1 MRRTTVVAAG
11 AAIGLAATA
20 ALAGCS
26 STQHVGG
33 SSGGSST
40 GASAT
45 GAHKPG
51 GVVTISNEQGQTW
64 SCAFNPFSP
73 SYQLQS
79 LGMIYEPLVYVDA
92 LDNQKETD
100 MLATG
105 YTWNADKTQITFTVR
120 PGVTW
125 SDGKPFTA
133 ADVAFTFN
141 LLKQDPAL
149 DLYSLWSAAG
159 LTSATA
165 SGNTAVLTFK
175 QNAQTY
181 FYNFADQVGIVPEHL
196 WSEKSTFGGKSPDQ
210 WSDPTPV
217 GTGPYEVNPCTANNI
232 QYTAN
237 PHYWQPSEPAIQ
249 KVEYPAYL
257 SNDPANNDLAS
268 GKDNWGNQ
276 FVPNIQSFYLSKSP
290 SYHTWSPPV
299 SNVALFP
306 NLKQGATATLAVR
319 EAISYAIDRTKIS
332 DIGENG
338 QEPPA
343 NQSGII
349 TPTFSQ
355 YQDVANLQTSGYAT
369 TATSANTQKAESLL
383 SGAGYSPA
391 HPLNLTVISI
401 TGYTDWDADLAVM
414 KSELA
419 AIGINLTVDDETN
432 GTYFSNLQNGTFQ
445 LAYYGETGGPTPY
458 TELREEL
465 LSQNSAPIGQPAST
479 NYERYSNPAVDSLLD
494 QYATASAA
502 SQISIIQQ
510 VSDYMT
516 KDLPIIPVV
525 ENVDWFQYDDQ
536 DIKGWPTASDP
547 YAQPGPAIVPDMEQ
561 VLLHL
566 YSASAQ

>member
-1 MRRTTVVAAG
+1 MRRTKVAAAG
-11 AAIGLAATA
+11 AAIGLAAA

-33 SSGGSST
+33 SGSSSSST
-40 GASAT
+40 GTTAAS
-45 GAHKPG
+45 GPHKPG

-64 SCAFNPFSP
+64 SCQFNPFSP
-73 SYQLQS
+73 SYQLES
-79 LGMIYEPLVYVDA
+79 LGFVYEPLVFVDA
-92 LDNQKETD
+92 VGNQKETD

-105 YTWNADKTQITFTVR
+105 YTWNAEKTQITFNIR
-120 PGVTW
+120 QGVTW

-141 LLKQDPAL
+141 LMKQDPAL

-159 LTSATA
+159 LQSATA

-181 FYNFADQVGIVPEHL
+181 FYNFADQVGIVPQHI
-196 WSEKSTFGGKSPDQ
+196 WSDASSFGGKTADQ
-210 WSDPTPV
+210 WSDPHPV
-217 GTGPYEVNPCTANNI
+217 GTGPFEVNPCTPNNI
-232 QYTAN
+232 QFTAN
-237 PHYWQPSEPAIQ
+237 PHYWAPNEPAIQ

-257 SNDPANNDLAS
+257 DNDPANNDLAS

-276 FVPNIQSFYLSKSP
+276 FVPNIQSFYLAKSP
-290 SYHTWSPPV
+290 NNHTWSPPV

-319 EAISYAIDRTKIS
+319 EAISYAIDRQKIS
-332 DIGENG
+332 SIGENA
-338 QEPPA
+338 QEPAA

-355 YQDVANLQTSGYAT
+355 YEDTANLQSSGYT
-369 TATSANTQKAESLL
+369 TSANAAKATQLL
-383 SGAGYSPA
+383 STAGYSTS
-391 HPLNLTVISI
+391 HPLSLNVISI

-419 AIGINLTVDDETN
+419 AIGINLTVSDETN
-432 GTYFSNLQNGTFQ
+432 GTYFDNLQKGNFQ

-458 TELREEL
+458 TELRQEL
-465 LSQNSAPIGQPAST
+465 LSQNSAPIGQDAST
-479 NYERYSNPAVDSLLD
+479 NYERYSNPAVDALFAK
-494 QYATASAA
+494 YATDDTAT
-502 SQISIIQQ
+502 QIQDIQKI
-510 VSDYMT
+510 SDYMT
-516 KDLPIIPVV
+516 QDVPIIPVV
-525 ENVDWFQYDDQ
+525 ESVDWFQYNDS
-536 DIKGWPTASDP
+536 DIVGWPNASNP
-547 YAQPGPAIVPDMEQ
+547 YAQPGPAIVPDGEQ

-566 YSASAQ
+566 YSQSAQK

>member
-11 AAIGLAATA
+11 AAIALAAA

-33 SSGGSST
+33 SSGSGTESAA
-40 GASAT
+40 AS
-45 GAHKPG
+45 GPHKPG

-64 SCAFNPFSP
+64 SCQFNPFSP

-105 YTWNADKTQITFTVR
+105 YTWNAAKTQITFTVR
-120 PGVTW
+120 QGVTW
-125 SDGKPFTA
+125 SDGKPLTA

-159 LTSATA
+159 LISATS

-181 FYNFADQVGIVPEHL
+181 FYNFADQIGIVPEHI
-196 WSEKSTFGGKSPDQ
+196 WGQKSTFGGKAPDQ
-210 WSDPTPV
+210 WSDPNPV
-217 GTGPYEVNPCTANNI
+217 GTGPYEVNPCTSNNI

-237 PHYWQPSEPAIQ
+237 PHYWQPNEPAIQ

-299 SNVALFP
+299 SNVSLFP
-306 NLKQGATATLAVR
+306 NLKQGATANLDVR

-338 QEPPA
+338 QEPAA

-355 YQDVANLQTSGYAT
+355 YEDVANLQTSGYAA
-369 TATSANTQKAESLL
+369 TATSANTQKAQTLL
-383 SGAGYSPA
+383 ASAGYSPT
-391 HPLNLTVISI
+391 HPLNLSVISI
-401 TGYTDWDADLAVM
+401 TGYTDWDADLAVI
-414 KSELA
+414 KSELS
-419 AIGINLTVDDETN
+419 AIGINLTVDDETD

-458 TELREEL
+458 TELRQEL
-465 LSQNSAPIGQPAST
+465 LSQNSAPIGQPAAT

-502 SQISIIQQ
+502 SQVAIIQQ

-516 KDLPIIPVV
+516 KDVPIIPVV

-536 DIKGWPTASDP
+536 DIKGWPTAADP

>member
-1 MRRTTVVAAG
+1 MRRTKVVAVG
-11 AAIGLAATA
+11 AAIGLAAA

-33 SSGGSST
+33 SGSGTST
-40 GASAT
+40 GAAAT
-45 GAHKPG
+45 GPHKPG

-64 SCAFNPFSP
+64 PCQFNPFSTT
-73 SYQLQS
+73 YQLES
-79 LGMIYEPLVYVDA
+79 LGTIYEPLVFVDA

-105 YTWNADKTQITFTVR
+105 YTWNADKTQITFDVR
-120 PGVTW
+120 QGVSW
-125 SDGKPFTA
+125 SDGQPMTA

-141 LLKQDPAL
+141 LMKQDPAL
-149 DLYSLWSAAG
+149 DIYSLWTAAG
-159 LTSATA
+159 LTSATS
-165 SGNTAVLTFK
+165 SGDTATLTFK

-181 FYNFADQVGIVPEHL
+181 FYNFADEIGIVPEHI
-196 WSEKSTFGGKSPDQ
+196 WGDKASFGGKTADQ
-210 WSDPTPV
+210 WADPNPV
-217 GTGPYEVNPCTANNI
+217 GTGPYEVDPCTANNI

-237 PHYWQPSEPAIQ
+237 PHYWQPDEPAIQ

-276 FVPNIQSFYLSKSP
+276 FVPSISTFYLNKSP
-290 SYHTWSPPV
+290 YYHAWSPPV

-332 DIGENG
+332 TIGEDG

-355 YQDVANLQTSGYAT
+355 YEDSANLQTSGYAT
-369 TATSANTQKAESLL
+369 TATTANTAKAVQLL
-383 SGAGYSPA
+383 ASAGYSTS
-391 HPLNLTVISI
+391 HPLSLTVKTI

-419 AIGINLTVDDETN
+419 GVGINLTVDDESSS
-432 GTYFSNLQNGTFQ
+432 TYFTDLGNGAFQ
-445 LAYYGETGGPTPY
+445 LAYYGEVGGPTPY

-465 LSQNSAPIGQPAST
+465 LSENSAPLGQAAST
-479 NYERYSNPAVDSLLD
+479 NYERYDNPAVDSLLD
-494 QYATASAA
+494 QYATASAS
-502 SQISIIQQ
+502 SQVQIIQKI
-510 VSDYMT
+510 SDYMT
-516 KDLPIIPVV
+516 QDLPIIPVV

-536 DIKGWPTASDP
+536 DIQGWPTAANP

-566 YSASAQ
+566 YSQSAQ